1 MSYSLTLSEIKQIL
15 KKYKLLI
22 TTNIKDDDNTVIE
35 KLTYDSRNVDDKTF
49 FICKGVAFKDDYLK
63 MAVESKAIGFVS
75 EKYYDEYVDTVPFV
89 QVNSATKALS
99 VLAIH
104 FYDRPSQSFFLT
116 GITGTAGKTTTTYM
130 IHSICDANAKKE
142 TGIISTNETY
152 CGTVHKEAENTT
164 PESLKLQ
171 ELFAEAKE
179 NDIPYVTMEV
189 SSQAYSVNRVYDQIF
204 DIGIFM
210 NIDKDH
216 IGGPEHPSYEHY
228 RSCKLELI
236 KNSRTMLVYSRTK
249 ELDSIL
255 ETASESDCN
264 LILFDVDY
272 TESDAN
278 CGCEETIAT
287 YECRRTISEL
297 QQKLGRQLNIYK
309 TTKYKSLG
317 SEGYSFT
324 VSTPIKGD
332 FEFTTNLTGFFN
344 LVNATAAVT
353 AAFEADICV
362 SDIRKGISNVFVPGR
377 MNIYNSGENVIIV
390 DYAHNRLTLEEFLK
404 SVETDYSD
412 YIINIVIGAAGK
424 NHLRREDIGKL
435 CGTYAHHL
443 YLTEEDPDF
452 EDPTEICEDIAR
464 YIPEGTATYEIIPD
478 RETAIKKAIAD
489 NKGKKALIAILGK
502 GSEKFSKFKGTHI
515 PYKSDST
522 VVEENI

>member
-1 MSYSLTLSEIKQIL
+1 MSYSLTLSAIKQIL

-22 TTNIKDDDNTVIE
+22 TTNIRDDDDTVVE
-35 KLTYDSRNVDDKTF
+35 KLSYDSRNIDDKTF
-49 FICKGVAFKDDYLK
+49 FICKGIGFKDDFLK
-63 MAVESKAIGFVS
+63 AAVDNKTLGFVS
-75 EKYYDEYVDTVPFV
+75 EKYYEEYVDTVPFV

-99 VLAIH
+99 VLAIY
-104 FYDRPSQSFFLT
+104 FYQRPSESFFLT

-130 IHSICDANAKKE
+130 IHSIFNANAGKE

-171 ELFAEAKE
+171 ELFSEAKE

-189 SSQAYSVNRVYDQIF
+189 SSQAYSVNRVYDQTF

-216 IGGPEHPSYEHY
+216 IGGSEHPSYEHY
-228 RSCKLELI
+228 RNCKLQLI

-249 ELDSIL
+249 ELDLIL

-264 LILFDVDY
+264 LILFDVDD
-272 TESDAN
+272 TDSN
-278 CGCEETIAT
+278 CGHGETIAT
-287 YECRRTISEL
+287 FDGIRTISEL
-297 QQKLGRQLNIYK
+297 QKKLGRQLDVYK
-309 TTKYKSLG
+309 TTQFKSLG
-317 SEGYSFT
+317 SRGYSFT

-353 AAFEADICV
+353 AAFEANVCV

-377 MNIYNSGENVIIV
+377 MNIYNSDKNVIIV

-404 SVETDYSD
+404 SIEHDYRD
-412 YIINIVIGAAGK
+412 YTVNIVIGAAGK

-452 EDPTEICEDIAR
+452 EDPEEICEDIAR
-464 YIPEGTATYEIIPD
+464 FIPEGHATYEIITD
-478 RETAIKKAIAD
+478 RESAIKKAISD
-489 NKGKKALIAILGK
+489 NRGKKALIAILGK
-502 GSEKFSKFKGTHI
+502 GSEKFSKFKGKHI
-515 PYKSDST
+515 PYKSDSV